1 MGKPDPHRGN
11 PPADRAGAAAFGAYV
26 RFLRENVDGPGRG
39 KSLRRLARDT
49 GIAPSV
55 LSRGERGLQ
64 DLRRPEYFERI
75 APHLGVRSAVM
86 KRVAGTLTREDL
98 EAVTSA
104 REGSTGRVLWKRLS
118 REVERLHGAS
128 PQTLEA
134 VLAYIEFLT
143 ARRRGSIDHQR

>member
-1 MGKPDPHRGN
+1 MGIKR
-11 PPADRAGAAAFGAYV
+11 RAGKEDHARVFGAYI
-26 RFLRENVDGPGRG
+26 RTLRENFHGRGRG
-39 KSLRRLARDT
+39 KPLRQLARET

-86 KRVAGTLTREDL
+86 KRVAATLTKEDL
-98 EAVTSA
+98 KTVTST
-104 REGSTGRVLWKRLS
+104 REGSTSQVLWTRLS
-118 REVERLHGAS
+118 REIERLRGAT

-143 ARRRGSIDHQR
+143 TRQRATSERR

>member
-1 MGKPDPHRGN
+1 MGKPDPHRATS
-11 PPADRAGAAAFGAYV
+11 PADRAGAAAFGAYV

-39 KSLRRLARDT
+39 KSLRRLARDS

-64 DLRRPEYFERI
+64 DLRRADYLERI

-86 KRVAGTLTREDL
+86 KRVAATLTREDL
-98 EAVTSA
+98 ETVTST
-104 REGSTGRVLWKRLS
+104 REGSTSQVLWTRLS
-118 REVERLHGAS
+118 REIERLRGAT

-143 ARRRGSIDHQR
+143 TRQRATSERR